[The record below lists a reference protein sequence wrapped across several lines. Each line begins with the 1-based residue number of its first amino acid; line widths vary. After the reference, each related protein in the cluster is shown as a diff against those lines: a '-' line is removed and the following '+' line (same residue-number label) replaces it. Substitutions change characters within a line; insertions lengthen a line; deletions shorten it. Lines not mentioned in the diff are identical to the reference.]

1 MYPKSAP
8 LLRAAAALCLLATA
22 HPLVAAAAAPA
33 GAAFAAVPLPDLAT
47 LKSALTLSEQ
57 QAAQISPLL
66 DAQAKA
72 DAAFATTQSQADA
85 ARAEA
90 NTKIAALLNDTQ
102 KPQFAPIAAGARG
115 GRGGGRGNAAPMTD
129 ADKAEIARLADFPA
143 WKAGSGDGNF
153 SIGPDYA
160 PAPEQTPRDG
170 VPKGRVESFTLNA
183 ADSKFYPDTGK
194 RGASAT
200 RKVTV
205 YIPGQYVAGQPAPVI
220 VSCDAYGANRNQLPT
235 ILDNMIADKRLP
247 AMIAVM
253 IANGGGDGP
262 GSERGL
268 EYDTV
273 SGKYAEFVEAE
284 ILPKVEQDYG
294 VKITKDPDGRMT
306 LGGSSGG
313 SAAFN
318 MAWFHPELYHRALIY
333 SGTFVNQQAG
343 PDTPHG
349 AWNVHET
356 MIPNSPVKPLRLW
369 LHVSQNDNSS
379 TAPSSGF
386 HNWVIAN
393 IRMADVLK
401 AKGYHY
407 ELVYAKNAGHT
418 DGKVIAQTYPQALE
432 WVWQGYKPV
441 TK

>member
-1 MYPKSAP
+1 MLRRGNP
-8 LLRAAAALCLLATA
+8 LVHMKTNRMLIAAALLC
-22 HPLVAAAAAPA
+22 
-33 GAAFAAVPLPDLAT
+33 AT
-47 LKSALTLSEQ
+47 LNSTPTSAAEPAPVVPTTP
-57 QAAQISPLL
+57 AA
-66 DAQAKA
+66 
-72 DAAFATTQSQADA
+72 
-85 ARAEA
+85 
-90 NTKIAALLNDTQ
+90 N
-102 KPQFAPIAAGARG
+102 APRG
-115 GRGGGRGNAAPMTD
+115 GRGNRAPMSPEEQ
-129 ADKAEIARLADFPA
+129 AEVAKLAEFPA
-143 WKAGSGDGNF
+143 WTPGAGDGNF

-160 PAPEQTPRDG
+160 PAPEQKPRDG

-194 RGASAT
+194 RGASPT

-205 YIPGQYVAGQPAPVI
+205 YIPSQYVPGTPAPVI
-220 VSCDAYGANRNQLPT
+220 VSCDAYGARSNQLAT

-247 AMIAVM
+247 AIIAVM

-284 ILPKVEQDYG
+284 ILPKVEKDYG
-294 VKITKDPDGRMT
+294 VIITKDPEGRMT

-318 MAWFHPELYHRALIY
+318 MAWFHPELYHRVLIY

-349 AWNVHET
+349 AWEYHENI
-356 MIPNSPVKPLRLW
+356 IPNSPAKPLRIW
-369 LHVSQNDNSS
+369 MHVSDRDNGATSS
-379 TAPSSGF
+379 AAGF

-393 IRMADVLK
+393 ERMADVLK

-407 ELVYAKNAGHT
+407 QFIFAKNAGHT
-418 DGKVIAQTYPQALE
+418 DGKVISQTYPQALE
-432 WVWQGYKPV
+432 YVWKGYPIEPK
-441 TK
+441 K

>member
-1 MYPKSAP
+1 MIPAPSLRSA
-8 LLRAAAALCLLATA
+8 LARSCAALCALGLLATA
-22 HPLVAAAAAPA
+22 GRAQIAPA
-33 GAAFAAVPLPDLAT
+33 APLPDLAA
-47 LKSALTLSEQ
+47 LKTALTLTEA
-57 QAAQISPLL
+57 QAAQIAPVL
-66 DAQAKA
+66 DAQARAAA
-72 DAAFATTQSQADA
+72 DFAAAQSQASTA
-85 ARAEA
+85 INSA
-90 NTKIAALLNDTQ
+90 NTRIAALLNDAQ
-102 KPQFAPIAAGARG
+102 KPQFATLTAAGARG
-115 GRGGGRGNAAPMTD
+115 GRGGGRGNAAPMSD
-129 ADKAEIARLADFPA
+129 ADKSEIARLADFPE

-160 PAPEQTPRDG
+160 PAPEQTPRAD
-170 VPKGRVESFTLNA
+170 VPKGRVVSFTLNA
-183 ADSKFYPDTGK
+183 ADSKFFPDTGK

-200 RKVTV
+200 RNVTV
-205 YIPGQYVAGQPAPVI
+205 YIPAQYVAGKPAPVI
-220 VSCDAYGANRNQLPT
+220 VSCDAYGARNNQLPT

-273 SGKYAEFVEAE
+273 WGKYAEFVEAE
-284 ILPKVEQDYG
+284 ILPKVEKDYG
-294 VKITKDPDGRMT
+294 VMITKDPDGRMT

-318 MAWFHPELYHRALIY
+318 MAWFHPELYHRSLIY

-349 AWNVHET
+349 AWSLHET
-356 MIPNSPVKPLRLW
+356 IVPNSPVKPLRLW

-379 TAPSSGF
+379 TAPSTGF
-386 HNWVIAN
+386 HNWVLAN
-393 IRMADVLK
+393 LRMADVLK

-418 DGKVIAQTYPQALE
+418 DGKVISQTYPQALE
-432 WVWQGYKPV
+432 WVWQGYQPV